1 MEKYKGISVPPLNHS
16 MGDIQH
22 NHCDDSAK
30 CVEFCEN
37 CLFDESN
44 LPEFTS
50 WYYKNKSETEIRQ
63 QIKDIY
69 KKLESITDADL
80 VKRWGLTV
88 LDLEESLKCTN
99 TKGVKMVIHFK
110 AWGEDNVWELDGFG
124 RVLKTTPVDEKWLD
138 FQLVNTDLKKGDM
151 PKIRII
157 NGKTNANLTLGCQVT
172 KVEHKEGVTNG

>member
-1 MEKYKGISVPPLNHS
+1 MEKYKGISIPPVNHN
-16 MGDIQH
+16 MENVQQRL
-22 NHCDDSAK
+22 CEDSAK

-37 CLFDESN
+37 CLFDPSN
-44 LPEFTS
+44 LPEFTA
-50 WYYKNKSETEIRQ
+50 WYYKNKPEAEIRQ

-88 LDLEESLKCTN
+88 LDLEEAI
-99 TKGVKMVIHFK
+99 KGSVKIPVKMVIHFK
-110 AWGEDNVWELDGFG
+110 AWGENNIWELDGFG
-124 RVLKTTPVDEKWLD
+124 KVLKTSPVDEKWLD

-172 KVEHKEGVTNG
+172 KVEHKEEVHNG